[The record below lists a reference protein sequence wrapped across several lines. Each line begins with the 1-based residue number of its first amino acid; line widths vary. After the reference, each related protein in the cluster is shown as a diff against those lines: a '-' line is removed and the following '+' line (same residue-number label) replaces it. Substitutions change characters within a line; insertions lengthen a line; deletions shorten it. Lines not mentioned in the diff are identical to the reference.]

1 MRQENDEISIIV
13 SDDGAGINLQRVRER
28 AIKHNMLDADAEVGE
43 QALMSLIF
51 EPGFSTA
58 ERVSQ
63 IAGRGIGLDVVRNDV
78 SGLGGRV
85 DLNSE
90 FGKGTTFNVHL
101 PVTLSVAHVLAVR
114 SGHEI
119 YALPVAMIEQAQ
131 KIKRLD
137 LINAYKA
144 GEIKWSDKQYPLH
157 YLSKLLD
164 HQEHQPEDHAYISV
178 LLLRSGSYSIALHVD
193 EVIGNQEVVMKPIGA
208 QLARVPGI
216 VGATV
221 AGDGSIV
228 LIINP
233 VQLANREDL
242 AVGSVVVKIAK
253 AKPPKMVA
261 KQRILVVDDS
271 LTMRKVLG
279 RLLEREGFEVMVA
292 KDGMDAM
299 QLLQETTPDAILT
312 DIEMPR
318 MDGFG
323 LARNIRDDVRTAN
336 TPLIMISSRTA
347 DKHQNLAK
355 EIGVDAFFGKPVQDD
370 DLIGKINELLASGR
384 VLH

>member
-1 MRQENDEISIIV
+1 
-13 SDDGAGINLQRVRER
+13 
-28 AIKHNMLDADAEVGE
+28 
-43 QALMSLIF
+43 MSLIF
-51 EPGFSTA
+51 ETGFSTA
-58 ERVSQ
+58 DKVSQ
-63 IAGRGIGLDVVRNDV
+63 IAGRGVGLDVVRNDV

-85 DLNSE
+85 DLDSE
-90 FGKGTTFNVHL
+90 YGKGTTFNVQL
-101 PVTLSVAHVLAVR
+101 PVTLSVTQVLVVR
-114 SGHEI
+114 SGDAI
-119 YALPVAMIEQAQ
+119 YALPVSMIEQAQ

-144 GEIKWSDKQYPLH
+144 GEISWANNQYPLH

-164 HQEHQPEDHAYISV
+164 HQEHQPEDHAYVSV
-178 LLLRSGSYSIALHVD
+178 LLLRSAAHNIALHVD
-193 EVIGNQEVVMKPIGA
+193 EVIGNQEAVMKPIGV

-233 VQLANREDL
+233 VQLAHLDL
-242 AVGSVVVKIAK
+242 LSVGSVVVKASKAK
-253 AKPPKMVA
+253 APVTVVKTRV
-261 KQRILVVDDS
+261 LVVDDS

-279 RLLEREGFEVMVA
+279 RLLEREGFEVLVA

-299 QLLQETTPDAILT
+299 QMLQETTPDAILT

-318 MDGFG
+318 MDGFA
-323 LARNIRDDVRTAN
+323 LARNIRDDARTAN

-370 DLIGKINELLASGR
+370 ELISKVNELLASKR

>member
-1 MRQENDEISIIV
+1 
-13 SDDGAGINLQRVRER
+13 
-28 AIKHNMLDADAEVGE
+28 
-43 QALMSLIF
+43 
-51 EPGFSTA
+51 
-58 ERVSQ
+58 
-63 IAGRGIGLDVVRNDV
+63 
-78 SGLGGRV
+78 
-85 DLNSE
+85 
-90 FGKGTTFNVHL
+90 L
-101 PVTLSVAHVLAVR
+101 PVTLSVAQVLVVR
-114 SGHEI
+114 SGDAI
-119 YALPVAMIEQAQ
+119 YALPVTMIQQAQ

-137 LINAYKA
+137 LIEAYKA
-144 GEIKWSDKQYPLH
+144 GEITWADNKYPLH

-164 HQEHQPEDHAYISV
+164 HQEHQPEDHAYVSI
-178 LLLRSGSYSIALHVD
+178 LLLRSAHHNMALHVD
-193 EVIGNQEVVMKPIGA
+193 EVIGNQEAVMKPIGV

-216 VGATV
+216 AGATV
-221 AGDGSIV
+221 AGDGSVV

-233 VQLANREDL
+233 VQLANLESL
-242 AVGSVVVKIAK
+242 SAGSIVVKTPK
-253 AKPPKMVA
+253 AQAPKVA
-261 KQRILVVDDS
+261 VKRRILVVDDS

-279 RLLEREGFEVMVA
+279 RLLEREGFEVLVA
-292 KDGMDAM
+292 KDGLDAM

-355 EIGVDAFFGKPVQDD
+355 DIGVDAFFGKPVQDD
-370 DLIGKINELLASGR
+370 ELINKVNELLASKR